1 MSENVRELTVSLLLD
16 GNQFER
22 NIRTINKQIKEAE
35 SEFQKA
41 AAGSDR
47 FEKTLK
53 GMREKAASLTK
64 QLESQNKI
72 AGQYGAKIKSLNA
85 RLEEQ
90 GKRYTQL
97 KQQMGWE
104 ESNREEMSRK
114 VAEQTARLKELT
126 FAFGA
131 DSDAAKAAAEQLKFY
146 REEQQRFEKAA
157 AATSKELDNQSG
169 RMRTTLDA
177 ISDASAGLNRTQA
190 EIKELT
196 LELNKNRS
204 AWYTHGVAMQDFA
217 ERAQS
222 AAQSF
227 ERVGDGLTRTVTAP
241 LIGLGAAAAKA
252 SIDYE
257 SAFAGVKK
265 TVQVA
270 EEEAPAFFEQLSDS
284 VIDMSKTLATGAG
297 DIAEVMA
304 IAGQLSIENDKLVE
318 FTDTII
324 RLGMSTNLA
333 GEDAATQMAKFANIT
348 GMQQDMFRTMGST
361 LVQLGNRFATTEADI
376 MNMAMRIAAAGKQVG
391 LTQPQI
397 LGFAAALSSV
407 GLEAE
412 AGGSAFSTALK
423 KMEVAV
429 ATNNKQLKDFA
440 KVEGLTTK
448 EFKKIWENNPATAF
462 EQFIVGLS
470 KMDEEGI
477 GAIATLNEI
486 GFTQL
491 RLSDTLLRATNATDL
506 FRRAQTEANTEWDKG
521 EALMKESDTR
531 LATRA
536 SKLANIKNSVVA
548 TGIAFADVMAPEME
562 RIINALAEGVEW
574 FAKLDEGARKN
585 LINWGLVAAAAG
597 PVVKGVGAIG
607 STATGAIGFIGK
619 FAQAIGTAGAV
630 LKTTGSAAAALG
642 AMLGPGGALM
652 TGGAVATAVITGLIA
667 IMNKVEAAKPDFS
680 IDTSE
685 IEKYRIDPVD
695 LTAKV
700 DVATTTTIS
709 GDILALNSKFV
720 GILNDGLPETEEVR
734 KELKADVDTA
744 VGAAFGLIEEAYNAK
759 KLELD
764 TLFQKGVID
773 ETTYNTAM
781 TTLNTQAQTMKDDL
795 TGKAEA
801 VTGYVTTL
809 CDNNR
814 KMTEEEITTL
824 NSLLKSLAATAT
836 EVGRVTDAQ
845 MQVYE
850 LAYRKTMMGMG
861 TEEDMRKAAEYI
873 ELLHAQE
880 QARIEAEKA
889 AAEAVTAELVEGM
902 SEEEQ
907 KAQIE
912 RLNDQTEALEA
923 QSEAAKELRKQSQ
936 GGIISE
942 TLKKERVPLGDMERY
957 LELLDELEKNGI
969 TYEDGLSWWESEK
982 ALNPLSWMI
991 DEIKELEAIEKRL
1004 DESGVLEGDSPINA
1018 ILSTLAADGM
1028 IAEEALSSTAGVVKT
1043 LAELVTGVD
1052 PAIDAVAK
1060 LKTGVEA
1067 EAENIMPG
1075 ATQAVEDGTPEFVAA
1090 LQGAAAAG
1098 SEIFPKAYDMH
1109 SPSRLMYGQGL
1120 NIMAGLRNG
1129 IRDGTD
1135 SVVGAMRRAARA
1147 AVSAAKAELD
1157 INSPSKVFEDE
1168 VGRMA
1173 IKGLGKGVEEET
1185 KAQAQAMR
1193 NAAKYLTGEA
1203 QTGAAAG
1210 AGGNSRTYNSESH
1223 VTVQVDKF
1231 IANDRQD
1238 IQALATEIA
1247 GLTRQQQR
1255 GRGLKHA

>member
-348 GMQQDMFRTMGST
+348 EMQQNMFRTMGST

-440 KVEGLTTK
+440 KVAGLTTK

-607 STATGAIGFIGK
+607 STVTGAIGFIGK

-652 TGGAVATAVITGLIA
+652 TGVAVATAVITGLIA

-700 DVATTTTIS
+700 NVATTTTIS

-744 VGAAFGLIEEAYNAK
+744 VGAAFGLIEETYNAK

-824 NSLLKSLAATAT
+824 NSLLESLAATAA
-836 EVGRVTDAQ
+836 EVGKVTDAQ

-850 LAYRKTMMGMG
+850 LAYRKAMMGYG
-861 TEEDMRKAAEYI
+861 TKEDF
-873 ELLHAQE
+873 
-880 QARIEAEKA
+880 EKA
-889 AAEAVTAELVEGM
+889 ATYIDLLADQKLAEIEANKAALEATYAATTEGM
-902 SEEEQ
+902 SGAELA
-907 KAQIE
+907 AQYE
-912 RLNDQTEALEA
+912 NLKTQTEALNQQAETV
-923 QSEAAKELRKQSQ
+923 ENLRKQGH
-936 GGIISE
+936 GGLAGSALKDAGISE
-942 TLKKERVPLGDMERY
+942 EEIKLAREAMALLDEYDLNYEHGVDWKTKWGARIAGAFSEDDLNTAVRQVEGFI
-957 LELLDELEKNGI
+957 ELLDKSGLMDGETSVTQILATLMGDGQLEEGA
-969 TYEDGLSWWESEK
+969 LESTK
-982 ALNPLSWMI
+982 A
-991 DEIKELEAIEKRL
+991 
-1004 DESGVLEGDSPINA
+1004 
-1018 ILSTLAADGM
+1018 T
-1028 IAEEALSSTAGVVKT
+1028 TQT
-1043 LAELVTGVD
+1043 LAELVTSAETAQNAVAQLKTEVETETKTIMPKAKQAVENGKPQFTEAMKDVGDAGMEGFEKSIRGGVQG
-1052 PAIDAVAK
+1052 ASNAMRWAMSRIVAVAK
-1060 LKTGVEA
+1060 DT
-1067 EAENIMPG
+1067 
-1075 ATQAVEDGTPEFVAA
+1075 
-1090 LQGAAAAG
+1090 
-1098 SEIFPKAYDMH
+1098 
-1109 SPSRLMYGQGL
+1109 
-1120 NIMAGLRNG
+1120 LR
-1129 IRDGTD
+1129 
-1135 SVVGAMRRAARA
+1135 
-1147 AVSAAKAELD
+1147 

-1173 IKGLGKGVEEET
+1173 IKGFGKGVEEET

-1255 GRGLKHA
+1255 GRGLRHA